1 MKHSEASLKTMKAMA
16 ASLKRH
22 MENKPLSRIT
32 ISEIC
37 TDCGINRKTFYY
49 HFQDIYAL
57 LRWML
62 DREAVE
68 IVKKSDLIN
77 DYDEV
82 LRFTFDYVKQNKLII
97 NCAYDAIGREGMK
110 LLLAPDLIGVIS
122 KLITEIEIRMDTV
135 LDKSFKDFL
144 CDFYTNAL
152 SGMLIDWFQGTDA
165 RSEDEMI
172 EYLILTVKSSI
183 PNVIAK
189 RTGKTVG

>member
-1 MKHSEASLKTMKAMA
+1 MKHSEASLKTMQAMA

-68 IVKKSDLIN
+68 IVKKSDLIH

-82 LRFTFDYVKQNKLII
+82 LRFTFDYVKQNKLVI
-97 NCAYDAIGREGMK
+97 NCAYNAIGREGMK

-122 KLITEIEIRMDTV
+122 KLITEIEIRMDTT

-152 SGMLIDWFQGTDA
+152 SGMLIDWSQGTDV

-172 EYLILTVKSSI
+172 EYLILTVKASI
-183 PNVIAK
+183 PNVIAR
-189 RTGKTVG
+189 RTGKVTD

>member
-1 MKHSEASLKTMKAMA
+1 MKHSEASLKTMQAMV

-152 SGMLIDWFQGTDA
+152 SGMLIDWCQGSVA
-165 RSEDEMI
+165 RSEYEMI
-172 EYLILTVKSSI
+172 E
-183 PNVIAK
+183 
-189 RTGKTVG
+189 

>member
-1 MKHSEASLKTMKAMA
+1 MANFTKQAIKASFMKLLNERPL
-16 ASLKRH
+16 
-22 MENKPLSRIT
+22 NK
-32 ISEIC
+32 ISVRDIVE
-37 TDCGINRKTFYY
+37 DCGINRNSFYY